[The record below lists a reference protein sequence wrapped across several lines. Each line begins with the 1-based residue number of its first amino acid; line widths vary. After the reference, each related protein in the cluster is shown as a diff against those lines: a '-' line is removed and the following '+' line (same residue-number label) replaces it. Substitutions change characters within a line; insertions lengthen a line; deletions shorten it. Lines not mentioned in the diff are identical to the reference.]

1 MDTKITTLL
10 FDLDGT
16 LINTN
21 ELIIASFLHTLN
33 YYYPNKYE
41 RNDVIPYIGPPLT
54 ETFSKINP
62 ARVEEMVHRYRAHN
76 QQHHDTLVE
85 EYEGVYEAI
94 VALKKAGFKLGI
106 VTSKIREMCHR
117 GMKLGRLEGLFDT
130 VIAIDDVTLAKPN
143 PEPIFKA
150 LEQLHST
157 PAETMMVGD
166 NYHDI
171 LAGKNA
177 GTLTV
182 GVAWTMQGEQ
192 YLQSFG
198 PDYMVNDMRDL
209 LRILRIEG
217 IEKYG
222 TL

>member
-21 ELIIASFLHTLN
+21 ELIIASFLHTLD
-33 YYYPNKYE
+33 YYYPNTYE
-41 RNDVIPYIGPPLT
+41 RKDIIPFIGPPLT
-54 ETFSKINP
+54 ETFGKIDPN
-62 ARVEEMVHRYRAHN
+62 RVEEMVHRFRAHN
-76 QQHHDTLVE
+76 QQHHDCLVE
-85 EYEGVYEAI
+85 EYEGVYEA
-94 VALKKAGFKLGI
+94 VAALKKAGFKLGI

-130 VIAIDDVTLAKPN
+130 VITIDDVTLAKPN

-157 PAETMMVGD
+157 PAETIMVGD

-171 LAGKNA
+171 VAGKNA
-177 GTLTV
+177 GTLTA
-182 GVAWTMQGEQ
+182 GVAWTMQGKE
-192 YLQSFG
+192 YLQSFK
-198 PDYMVNDMRDL
+198 PDYMLDDMRDL
-209 LRILRIEG
+209 LRILRVEG
-217 IEKYG
+217 IEKNG

>member
-21 ELIIASFLHTLN
+21 ELIIASFLHTLD
-33 YYYPNKYE
+33 YYYPNTYE
-41 RNDVIPYIGPPLT
+41 RKDVIPFIGPSLT
-54 ETFSKINP
+54 ETFGKIDP
-62 ARVEEMVHRYRAHN
+62 DRVEEMIHRYRAHN
-76 QQHHDTLVE
+76 QQHHDSLVE
-85 EYEGVYEAI
+85 EYEGVYEA
-94 VALKKAGFKLGI
+94 VAALKKAGFKLGI

-157 PAETMMVGD
+157 PAETIMVGD

-171 LAGKNA
+171 VGGKNA
-177 GTLTV
+177 GTLTA
-182 GVAWTMQGEQ
+182 GVAWTMQGKE
-192 YLQSFG
+192 YLQSFK
-198 PDYMVNDMRDL
+198 PDYMLDDMRDL
-209 LRILRIEG
+209 LRILRVEG
-217 IEKYG
+217 IEKNG

>member
-1 MDTKITTLL
+1 METKITTLL

-33 YYYPNKYE
+33 HYYPNKYD

-54 ETFSKINP
+54 ETFAKIDP
-62 ARVEEMVHRYRAHN
+62 KRVEEMVHRYRAHN
-76 QQHHDTLVE
+76 QEHHDRLVE
-85 EYEGVYEAI
+85 EYDGVYEAI
-94 VALKKAGFKLGI
+94 AGLKHAGFKLGI
-106 VTSKIREMCHR
+106 VTSKMRDMCQR
-117 GMKLGRLEGLFDT
+117 GMKIGRLEGLFD
-130 VIAIDDVTLAKPN
+130 VVVAINDVTLAKPD

-166 NYHDI
+166 NFHDI
-171 LAGKNA
+171 VAGKNA
-177 GTLTV
+177 GTLTA
-182 GVAWTMQGEQ
+182 GVAWTMQGKE
-192 YLQSFG
+192 YLQSFD
-198 PDYMVNDMRDL
+198 PDYMLDDMRDL
-209 LRILRIEG
+209 LRLLRVEG
-217 IEKYG
+217 IEKNG